1 MNDSIGLLD
10 INERPS
16 GIADPSTSVYHRLM
30 YTVLQKPRENHE
42 GGVVIALG
50 SSNPGAGVTYVA
62 RGLLREL
69 AKSELTSVAGVNVS
83 FLRKLHEP
91 TVEAIRKSVSRQV
104 SDASSENENSGNV
117 ESPRRSLAVPERR
130 GPWEA
135 SWQYRRNCID
145 LLRGEFDYTIID
157 CPSLGESG
165 DVLSIAPFVDGI
177 ILVVEANRTRRDQPR
192 IAEQQISAAGG
203 TFLGYILNKRVREV
217 PRWLYPD
224 A

>member
-1 MNDSIGLLD
+1 MNGSLGLLGNKEHF
-10 INERPS
+10 IEART
-16 GIADPSTSVYHRLM
+16 ATASVYHRLL
-30 YTVLQKPRENHE
+30 YTVLQKPRGKDH

-69 AKSELTSVAGVNVS
+69 AKCELTSVAGVNVS

-91 TVEAIRKSVSRQV
+91 TVEAIRKSMSKP
-104 SDASSENENSGNV
+104 SSHPVGEIGV
-117 ESPRRSLAVPERR
+117 EDPSRSLAVPERR
-130 GPWEA
+130 SPWEA
-135 SWQYRRNCID
+135 SWQYRRDCID
-145 LLRGEFDYTIID
+145 LLRAEFDYTIID

-165 DVLSIAPFVDGI
+165 DVLGIAPFVDGI

-192 IAEQQISAAGG
+192 LAEQQILAAGG
-203 TFLGYILNKRVREV
+203 TLLGYILNKRVYEV
-217 PRWLYPD
+217 PRWLSLD

>member
-1 MNDSIGLLD
+1 MTHPLGLLD
-10 INERPS
+10 TDERS
-16 GIADPSTSVYHRLM
+16 SKSRNMSASVYHRLL
-30 YTVLQKPRENHE
+30 YTVLQKPREKEH

-50 SSNPGAGVTYVA
+50 SSNPGAGVTFVA

-69 AKSELTSVAGVNVS
+69 AKCELTSVAGVNVS

-91 TVEAIRKSVSRQV
+91 TVEAIRNSMSRIGARSV
-104 SDASSENENSGNV
+104 DEDGNNI
-117 ESPRRSLAVPERR
+117 EGSCRSLAMPERR
-130 GPWEA
+130 SPWEA
-135 SWQYRRNCID
+135 SWQYRRDCID
-145 LLRGEFDYTIID
+145 LLRSEFDYTIID

-192 IAEQQISAAGG
+192 VAEQQIAAAGG
-203 TFLGYILNKRVREV
+203 TLLGFILNKRVYEV
-217 PRWLYPD
+217 PRWIYPE

>member
-1 MNDSIGLLD
+1 MNDSLGLLD
-10 INERPS
+10 LDEHSS
-16 GIADPSTSVYHRLM
+16 GISTTSPSVYHRLL
-30 YTVLQKPRENHE
+30 YTVLQKPREKQQ

-69 AKSELTSVAGVNVS
+69 AKCELTSVAGVNVS

-91 TVEAIRKSVSRQV
+91 TVEAIRKSMSKSVAHPVR
-104 SDASSENENSGNV
+104 DGNV
-117 ESPRRSLAVPERR
+117 EGPCRSLTVPERR

-135 SWQYRRNCID
+135 SWQYRRDCID

-177 ILVVEANRTRRDQPR
+177 ILVVEANRTRREQPR
-192 IAEQQISAAGG
+192 VAEQQISAAGG